1 MINNTAIMRSTYPE
15 TKYLAAVVIP
25 NELTETKDV
34 PIACMM
40 FGPLEYII
48 VGTAK
53 KPPPIPKYPAN
64 IPTEKPDNE
73 VFFFSKTRFELP
85 LVTSCSYAF
94 FFSIKNPT
102 TAINPAKRIKR
113 FPDGVHNPSWA
124 PNSVPAIPGM
134 ANKSPFLILI
144 FPNFL

>member
-1 MINNTAIMRSTYPE
+1 LGVFSDVFTPKYPPITPPMINNTAIMRSTCPE

-25 NELTETKDV
+25 NELTETKDA

-102 TAINPAKRIKR
+102 TAINPAKRIK
-113 FPDGVHNPSWA
+113 
-124 PNSVPAIPGM
+124 IPRW
-134 ANKSPFLILI
+134 SPQSKLGTQ
-144 FPNFL
+144 